1 MSTAT
6 MRRKIAIAIDAES
19 PEQAS
24 KVISW
29 TAANL
34 LKPLDDVHL
43 IMVVVMDPEFFGH
56 EETIEA
62 SILGD
67 HELERLEQEASAKHA
82 GAMRAWSGELVS
94 QGYKTTT
101 HILKSGPAHPTKVIT
116 EYVDTAKFDCL
127 VLGSRNLSGW
137 RRTIF
142 GSFSDYVQQHVHCP
156 VLIVK

>member
-56 EETIEA
+56 
-62 SILGD
+62 GC
-67 HELERLEQEASAKHA
+67 
-82 GAMRAWSGELVS
+82 V
-94 QGYKTTT
+94 
-101 HILKSGPAHPTKVIT
+101 
-116 EYVDTAKFDCL
+116 
-127 VLGSRNLSGW
+127 
-137 RRTIF
+137 
-142 GSFSDYVQQHVHCP
+142 
-156 VLIVK
+156 